1 MPSASCSWA
10 RPEQVQAL
18 GNLKFDIA
26 TPDVQGFVEQFHA
39 RVPAGARCG
48 SPPVPMMVKSR
59 R

>member
-1 MPSASCSWA
+1 
-10 RPEQVQAL
+10 VQAL
-18 GNLKFDIA
+18 GNLKFDIT

-39 RVPAGARCG
+39 RCRPGGRCG